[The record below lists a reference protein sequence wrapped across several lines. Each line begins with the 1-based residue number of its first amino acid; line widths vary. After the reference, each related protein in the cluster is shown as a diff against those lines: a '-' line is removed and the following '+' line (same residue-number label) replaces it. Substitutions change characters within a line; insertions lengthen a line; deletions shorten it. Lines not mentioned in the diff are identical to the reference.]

1 MNTEKI
7 IQIFLYKTKLFRI
20 QYLFLDVWDEKQYLK
35 TEVIKDLQFINKW
48 NINKIKNLH
57 SNEKEGDKNDQ

>member
-57 SNEKEGDKNDQ
+57 SNEKEGDKNDH

>member
-35 TEVIKDLQFINKW
+35 LR
-48 NINKIKNLH
+48 
-57 SNEKEGDKNDQ
+57 

>member
-20 QYLFLDVWDEKQYLK
+20 QYLFLDIWDEKQYLK

>member
-48 NINKIKNLH
+48 NVNKIKNLH